1 METKTVCDICRYEF
15 NISRN
20 TLKEEQITLEKA
32 GESAEVTIT
41 FLQCPR
47 CGKTYPV
54 IVDTIKSLITL
65 AKVRELYS
73 KRHKYLNKNGSV
85 PVRLD
90 EKYKSL
96 NQKLDFQRQQIA
108 EEFDGAT
115 YQLDGDTIQL
125 DYRYHAR

>member
-1 METKTVCDICRYEF
+1 METKTVCDICRYGF
-15 NISRN
+15 SISRN

-32 GESAEVTIT
+32 GKSAEVTIT

-54 IVDTIKSLITL
+54 IIDTVKSLTTL

-73 KRHKYLNKNGSV
+73 KRNKYLNKSGSV

-90 EKYKSL
+90 EKYKLL

-108 EEFDGAT
+108 EEFDGTT